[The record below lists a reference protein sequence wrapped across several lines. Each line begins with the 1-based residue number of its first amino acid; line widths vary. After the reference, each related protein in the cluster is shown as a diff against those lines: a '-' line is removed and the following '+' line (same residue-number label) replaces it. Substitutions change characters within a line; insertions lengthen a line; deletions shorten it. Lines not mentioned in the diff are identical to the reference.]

1 MRKIFGILAILMTVG
16 IAYFWNARVL
26 DDRYIAIM
34 IAVLGLTMTF
44 AIDIPSL
51 IERRKSK

>member
-16 IAYFWNARVL
+16 IAYLWNARVL

>member
-16 IAYFWNARVL
+16 IAYLWNARVL
-26 DDRYIAIM
+26 DHRYIAIM